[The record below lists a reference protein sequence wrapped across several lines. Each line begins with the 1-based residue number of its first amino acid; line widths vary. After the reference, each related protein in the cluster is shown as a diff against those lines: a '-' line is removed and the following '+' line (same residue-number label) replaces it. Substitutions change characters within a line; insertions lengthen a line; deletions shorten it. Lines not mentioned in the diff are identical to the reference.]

1 MRALH
6 LISLI
11 LFLLCLVAG
20 VGSTCVVAL
29 DAVLG
34 LPFEFPPTRRTVGMG
49 GGLTIVGIYL
59 GVINRWMGE

>member
-29 DAVLG
+29 DATLG
-34 LPFEFPPTRRTVGMG
+34 LPFEFPHPRRYVGMG

-59 GVINRWMGE
+59 ALINRMMSQ